1 MDETRDYLIW
11 LADAEF
17 AGPSMNGPSLVETL
31 RSLSAEEAAST
42 DTYEGYTAWG
52 VALHVL
58 FFKYKIGAQLGASLP
73 AYTYD
78 ESGWPSL
85 PDEKNEANYKA
96 MIDDLEAFHRPT
108 VEAFKAATSE
118 KLEERFAPMKTSLG
132 NAFAW
137 LVAHDANHNAQ
148 IRNMGLPSLKE
159 A

>member
-1 MDETRDYLIW
+1 MIW

-31 RSLSAEEAAST
+31 RSLSAQEAAST
-42 DTYEGYTAWG
+42 DTYEGYSAWG

-58 FFKYKIGAQLGASLP
+58 FFKYKIGGQLGANLP
-73 AYTYD
+73 AYDHD
-78 ESGWPSL
+78 ENGWPSL
-85 PDEKNEANYKA
+85 PDDLGEANYKA
-96 MIDDLEAFHRPT
+96 MIDELEAFHRPT
-108 VEAFKAATSE
+108 VAAFKAAGSE

-159 A
+159 K